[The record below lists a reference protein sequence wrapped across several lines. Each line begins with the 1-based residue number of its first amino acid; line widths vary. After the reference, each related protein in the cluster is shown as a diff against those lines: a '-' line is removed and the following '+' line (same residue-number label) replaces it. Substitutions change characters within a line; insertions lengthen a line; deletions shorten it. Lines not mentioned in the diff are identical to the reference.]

1 MSDTL
6 ELRAYS
12 YIDRMQPQYA
22 SFVGTVTQGDLP
34 TEGMAALYVE
44 MAPGNHVFRVVD
56 VAVKATEA
64 RPGAQIVERQYGM
77 FELHSHSQAEVLQAG
92 EVVLQELGLTQA
104 DRLRPKIASL
114 QVITNVSPY
123 QSQLLNRFTRGMMLV
138 AGQTML
144 VVECTPAAY
153 INYAS
158 NEAEK
163 AETVNLMLISSLGV
177 YALRGMAGMESDIV
191 TARDALGAALEVIQ
205 WPASSHPAPVRHP
218 GHGRGRTPRRP
229 VAHPRPARCHHRRGG
244 HARARPWGHGRAR
257 GRRSR
262 STLRY
267 AGVAS
272 GDRVVTDRWDWRRG
286 DVGRRLGHCGQG
298 RDPGRRR
305 RRARHRRPPNRRRD
319 RPRLRPARA
328 LTSPPPA
335 RPLPFTGRELAP
347 LPATS

>member
-1 MSDTL
+1 MADTL

-44 MAPGNHVFRVVD
+44 MAPGNHVFRIVD

-153 INYAS
+153 INYAA

-163 AETVNLMLISSLGV
+163 AATVNLMHISSVGV
-177 YALRGMAGMESDIV
+177 YGRLWMAGTEADIV
-191 TARDALGAALEVIQ
+191 TARDAVVAALEGI
-205 WPASSHPAPVRHP
+205 
-218 GHGRGRTPRRP
+218 
-229 VAHPRPARCHHRRGG
+229 
-244 HARARPWGHGRAR
+244 
-257 GRRSR
+257 
-262 STLRY
+262 
-267 AGVAS
+267 
-272 GDRVVTDRWDWRRG
+272 D
-286 DVGRRLGHCGQG
+286 G
-298 RDPGRRR
+298 RD
-305 RRARHRRPPNRRRD
+305 
-319 RPRLRPARA
+319 
-328 LTSPPPA
+328 
-335 RPLPFTGRELAP
+335 
-347 LPATS
+347 